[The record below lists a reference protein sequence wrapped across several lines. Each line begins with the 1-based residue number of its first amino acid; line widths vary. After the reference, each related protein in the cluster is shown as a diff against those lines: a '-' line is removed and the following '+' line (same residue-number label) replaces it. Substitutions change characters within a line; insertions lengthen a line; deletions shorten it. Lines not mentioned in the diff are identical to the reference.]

1 MNFEIMKLI
10 EFLNIV
16 KSSQKDTDN
25 IERIINIENY
35 KNSLDMMNGEK
46 YLYEILKDDEV
57 RKYLKIRH
65 AQDNFNIYRQPIT
78 KQESFIHD
86 CNAVISAISISILE
100 DKTEGKLKDQIRP
113 EFKNLIELIEFYK
126 NVIKQ

>member
-1 MNFEIMKLI
+1 MKLI
-10 EFLNIV
+10 EFLNSV
-16 KSSQKDTDN
+16 KSSQKDADN
-25 IERIINIENY
+25 IEKIINIENY
-35 KNSLDMMNGEK
+35 KNSLDIMNGEK

-65 AQDNFNIYRQPIT
+65 PQDNFNICGQLIT
-78 KQESFIHD
+78 KEESFIHD

-126 NVIKQ
+126 NVTKQ